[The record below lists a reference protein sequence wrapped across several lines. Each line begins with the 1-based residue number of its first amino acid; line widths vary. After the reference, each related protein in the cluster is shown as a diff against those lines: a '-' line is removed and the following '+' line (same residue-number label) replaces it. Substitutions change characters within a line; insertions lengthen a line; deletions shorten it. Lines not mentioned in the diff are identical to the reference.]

1 MKRPPFVLWAP
12 LCPTVPWPRR
22 PDGGGGLVVAAA
34 APVAEHRGQA
44 DHSSRCLPRGIIMA
58 LTLNMTQV
66 NLMASTIHC
75 RKRGEGRVWKGRRPL
90 DPPQDLPL
98 SMSLINLM
106 VY

>member
-75 RKRGEGRVWKGRRPL
+75 RKRGGGKGMEG
-90 DPPQDLPL
+90 
-98 SMSLINLM
+98 
-106 VY
+106 